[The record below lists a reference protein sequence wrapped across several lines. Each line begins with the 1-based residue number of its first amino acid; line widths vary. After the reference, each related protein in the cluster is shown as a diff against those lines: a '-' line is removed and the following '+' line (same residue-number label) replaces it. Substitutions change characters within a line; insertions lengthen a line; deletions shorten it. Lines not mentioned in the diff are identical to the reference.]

1 MGFQDEKLWTT
12 LKIKAQEEQE
22 RCGERENSEKYLTAV
37 ADICQYGVD
46 RAKTIRDTFP
56 FYTLHDEVH
65 ICNVM
70 RLMAELLG
78 DKISLLTRDEAAL
91 LAMAACCHDIG
102 MSYTESEKKE
112 LLNNKDTIRLYLD
125 KNPSEYMKAY
135 AGGREEPELTDEI
148 KMNFFRSIHHKRS
161 RELLQKK
168 EWGRA
173 LRGRIDREDLIR
185 VCRSHGEEV
194 RELADMDPVHSL
206 DRRFCA
212 ILLRLADIL
221 DFDDSRA
228 PQAIYEYNEFDEK
241 TSYSEQ
247 FSAEEWDKHLSSS
260 GFRFE
265 SAEDRSYPYPLDY
278 TAECHSIK
286 IEQKIKCY
294 LDWVDRELNDSST
307 ILRRFAGRW
316 NNFVLPAKVERNIL
330 SEGYLS
336 GQYHITLDQDQ
347 VMELFVGEN
356 LYSDPA
362 VFVRELI
369 QNAIDAVRTRKQ
381 LDHSLPSDWTGQI
394 NIRTWSERGYHW
406 FRIEDN
412 GIGMTEDI
420 IRNYFLKVGR
430 SYYNSD
436 EFRQEKHRCKADP
449 DYTPVSRFG
458 IGILSCFMGDKK
470 TNQVEVSTKHFSENG
485 IYYPALR
492 LSMCGINGYYYMAD
506 QEKGHT
512 PEPMQG
518 VTDEEKSLYRN
529 EPGTVIAVRTN
540 LYQTGKYRGFREI
553 IDQYVLY
560 PEVPIHFESAEE
572 GSYDCPTEKE
582 FMDGIHGLKTAEGTD
597 GEGRFEFL
605 LSDEDMKNLEK
616 EVPGLI
622 CKQRPGVVIRCAA
635 LDDYMQSPYLTG
647 ATLYAETIGEF
658 EPLEVTFGE
667 IHTNLEVGMSFS
679 LAYNQITCEISFY
692 FPTLPMNLYQYL
704 DEIVEQYFPGMS
716 YENWRLVNGFC
727 DGNMNENMDPND
739 RLVLETYGKWMR
751 FQKEY
756 GVVKLQRVKQV
767 ITDSAE
773 QVSRG
778 LSSCLKGGGI
788 IFSHN
793 GIICKKT
800 LDIGG
805 DECDDLGK
813 RERIWSIICLKDKY
827 RPIINLA
834 RDSVEQFD
842 LETASALAILDK
854 IVPGNLFGIYE
865 CSTPEE
871 KYLYT
876 PIPQKK
882 YRELLVDYPQWEEML
897 RFDVKN
903 GGQITAEELKQTVD
917 EKGFWVLN
925 SPPLY
930 SMRRSYGE
938 LCFTY
943 LKNNYTLYLNRR
955 EHKSLMNIRECFTIV
970 SKEEGDEKED
980 EMLPPSFSFQIS
992 RDEPGYD
999 ALKKCIKIDG
1009 FCNKEHRLIKFLT
1022 KNSKILGDQVPGLWN
1037 KMLRVLTQT
1046 DGNKLVQE
1054 VNLIL
1059 DDLRKI
1065 TDLEIH
1071 VPDSLSLS
1079 KDDLVKDNPL
1089 IDLRKIFE

>member
-22 RCGERENSEKYLTAV
+22 RYGERENSEKYLTAV

-78 DKISLLTRDEAAL
+78 DEIRLLTRDEAAL
-91 LAMAACCHDIG
+91 LVMAACCHDIG

-112 LLNNKDTIRLYLD
+112 LLNNKDAIRLYLD

-135 AGGREEPELTDEI
+135 AGGGEEPELTDEI

-168 EWGRA
+168 EWARA

-228 PQAIYEYNEFDEK
+228 PQAIYEYNEFDER

-247 FSAEEWDKHLSSS
+247 FSEEEWKTHLSSS
-260 GFRFE
+260 GFCFE
-265 SAEDRSYPYPLDY
+265 SVKDRSYPYPLDY
-278 TAECHSIK
+278 TAECCSIQ
-286 IEQKIKCY
+286 IEQKIKSY
-294 LDWVDRELNDSST
+294 LDWVDRELDDCSKV
-307 ILRRFAGRW
+307 LRRFAGRW
-316 NNFVLPAKVERNIL
+316 NNFVLPAKVERHIQ
-330 SEGYLS
+330 SDDYYLS
-336 GQYHITLDQDQ
+336 GQYRITLDQDQ
-347 VMELFVGEN
+347 VIELFIGEN

-381 LDHSLPSDWTGQI
+381 LDHSLPSDWMGQI

-420 IRNYFLKVGR
+420 IRNYFLKVGC

-485 IYYPALR
+485 VYYPALR

-518 VTDEEKSLYRN
+518 VTDEEKSPYRN

-572 GSYDCPTEKE
+572 GCYDYPTEKE
-582 FMDGIHGLKTAEGTD
+582 FIDGIHRLKKADGTEGN
-597 GEGRFEFL
+597 GGFKFL
-605 LSDEDMKNLEK
+605 FSDEDMRTLNER
-616 EVPGLI
+616 VPGLI
-622 CKQRPGVVIRCAA
+622 CRKRPGVVICCVA
-635 LDDYMQSPYLTG
+635 LDDYKQSPYLTG
-647 ATLYAETIGEF
+647 ATLYAEAIGEF
-658 EPLEVTFGE
+658 EPLEVMLGE
-667 IHTNLEVGMSFS
+667 IHTKVKVMTVISNIPDIPGTFCCKISVCFS
-679 LAYNQITCEISFY
+679 EKIEKQIKA
-692 FPTLPMNLYQYL
+692 
-704 DEIVEQYFPGMS
+704 IVESNFPGIRFEQWKKDAK
-716 YENWRLVNGFC
+716 Y
-727 DGNMNENMDPND
+727 DGRIDEVANLND
-739 RLVLETYGKWMR
+739 RLVLARYRQLREPLYFR
-751 FQKEY
+751 NVE
-756 GVVKLQRVKQV
+756 LQCVQQRLEA
-767 ITDSAE
+767 SAGIWLGNIIE
-773 QVSRG
+773 D
-778 LSSCLKGGGI
+778 LKRKVFI
-788 IFSHN
+788 LSHN
-793 GIICKKT
+793 GIICYERVTHIYESFDK
-800 LDIGG
+800 
-805 DECDDLGK
+805 DDLEI
-813 RERIWSIICLKDKY
+813 RRRFFSIIMLKDKY
-827 RPIINLA
+827 RPMINLS
-834 RDSVEQFD
+834 RNYIEQLN
-842 LETASALAILDK
+842 LETACALRILDE
-854 IVPGNLFGIYE
+854 IVPEGVLDANIYIMTNTICSYISMKSYWQLF
-865 CSTPEE
+865 T
-871 KYLYT
+871 
-876 PIPQKK
+876 
-882 YRELLVDYPQWEEML
+882 DYPEWEEVL
-897 RFDVKN
+897 KFDAEEGK
-903 GGQITAEELKQTVD
+903 ITAEELKRMID
-917 EKGFWVLN
+917 EKGVCVLN
-925 SPPLY
+925 FMRAPSATDLY
-930 SMRRSYGE
+930 SE
-938 LCFTY
+938 LCFAY
-943 LKNNYTLYLNRR
+943 LKNNYTLYLNYEKATR
-955 EHKSLMNIRECFTIV
+955 SVVDWGTFTVI
-970 SKEEGDEKED
+970 KKKAGDERD
-980 EMLPPSFSFQIS
+980 DAVFPPSFCFELSE
-992 RDEPGYD
+992 DEVNYD
-999 ALKKCIKIDG
+999 MVKNRIKING
-1009 FCNKEHRLIKFLT
+1009 YCNKEHRLVKFLG
-1022 KNSKILGDQVPGLWN
+1022 KNSKVLEDKVPVLWN
-1037 KMLRVLTQT
+1037 KMLSILTLKYGT
-1046 DGNKLVQE
+1046 ALVGE

-1059 DDLRKI
+1059 NDLRKI
-1065 TDLEIH
+1065 TDLKISI
-1071 VPDSLSLS
+1071 PDHLFLSE
-1079 KDDLVKDNPL
+1079 DDV
-1089 IDLRKIFE
+1089 

>member
-22 RCGERENSEKYLTAV
+22 RCGERENSEKYLTVV

-228 PQAIYEYNEFDEK
+228 PQAIYEYNEFDK
-241 TSYSEQ
+241 RTSYSEQ
-247 FSAEEWDKHLSSS
+247 FSEEEWEKHLSSF

-265 SAEDRSYPYPLDY
+265 SVKDRSYPYPLDY
-278 TAECHSIK
+278 TAECRSIQ
-286 IEQKIKCY
+286 IEQKVKCY
-294 LDWVDRELNDSST
+294 LDWVDWELDNCGKM
-307 ILRRFAGRW
+307 LRRFAGTW
-316 NNFVLPAKVERNIL
+316 NDFVLPAKVERHIQ
-330 SEGYLS
+330 SDGYLS
-336 GQYHITLDQDQ
+336 GQYRITLDQDQ

-381 LDHSLPSDWTGQI
+381 LDRSLPSDWTGQI
-394 NIRTWSERGYHW
+394 NIRTWSEQEYHW

-485 IYYPALR
+485 SYYPALR
-492 LSMCGINGYYYMAD
+492 LSMRGINGYYYMAD

-518 VTDEEKSLYRN
+518 VTDEERALYRN
-529 EPGTVIAVRTN
+529 EPGTIIAVRTN

-572 GSYDCPTEKE
+572 GSFDYPTKKE
-582 FMDGIHGLKTAEGTD
+582 FMDGIHRLKSAEGTD
-597 GEGRFEFL
+597 GNGGFEFL
-605 LSDEDMKNLEK
+605 LSDEDMKTLE
-616 EVPGLI
+616 ETMPGLI
-622 CKQRPGVVIRCAA
+622 CKKRPGVVIRFVA

-647 ATLYAETIGEF
+647 ATMYAEPIGEF
-658 EPLEVTFGE
+658 EPIEVRQGE
-667 IHTNLEVGMSFS
+667 IRAKAELFLILEMQPNAICCRVYLRF
-679 LAYNQITCEISFY
+679 LEDLEEIGW
-692 FPTLPMNLYQYL
+692 PI
-704 DEIVEQYFPGMS
+704 EIIVENNSRRINFAAW
-716 YENWRLVNGFC
+716 ENLSESAPERIDISNATYLNDRKIRKILDRYRKPFRLVT
-727 DGNMNENMDPND
+727 
-739 RLVLETYGKWMR
+739 LEDI
-751 FQKEY
+751 QK
-756 GVVKLQRVKQV
+756 KLK
-767 ITDSAE
+767 DSA
-773 QVSRG
+773 
-778 LSSCLKGGGI
+778 
-788 IFSHN
+788 IFLYGDIFSNLMVRPFVLSHN
-793 GIICKKT
+793 GIICQKDFFNNSNQSKS
-800 LDIGG
+800 L
-805 DECDDLGK
+805 L
-813 RERIWSIICLKDKY
+813 SIIMLKDKY
-827 RPIINLA
+827 RPVINLS
-834 RDSVEQFD
+834 RDSIEQ
-842 LETASALAILDK
+842 LNPETACALAILDE
-854 IVPGNLFGIYE
+854 IVPFDMLYNKCDNLTIE
-865 CSTPEE
+865 MSDR
-871 KYLYT
+871 YLSLQRY
-876 PIPQKK
+876 Q
-882 YRELLVDYPQWEEML
+882 ELLVDHPEWEAML
-897 RFDVKN
+897 QFIN
-903 GGQITAEELKQTVD
+903 GEAEKITAEELKRTID
-917 EKGFWVLN
+917 EKGFCVLFLKRMT
-925 SPPLY
+925 SERDLY
-930 SMRRSYGE
+930 SE
-938 LCFTY
+938 LCFAY
-943 LKNNYTLYLNRR
+943 LKSNYTLYLNFRK
-955 EHKSLMNIRECFTIV
+955 EFCFETFTV
-970 SKEEGDEKED
+970 VKKKNGDKMEET
-980 EMLPPSFSFQIS
+980 MLPPLFCFDFFEKESTY
-992 RDEPGYD
+992 DEV
-999 ALKKCIKIDG
+999 KNFIKANG
-1009 FCNKEHRLIKFLT
+1009 FCNKEHRLVKFLM
-1022 KNSKILGDQVPGLWN
+1022 KNSNVIEDKVPEFWNKILV
-1037 KMLRVLTQT
+1037 VLMQA
-1046 DGNKLVQE
+1046 DGNTLVRE
-1054 VNLIL
+1054 VNHIL

-1065 TDLEIH
+1065 TYLEIQI
-1071 VPDSLSLS
+1071 PDSLYLT
-1079 KDDLVKDNPL
+1079 KTDVLETDAF
-1089 IDLRKIFE
+1089 R